1 MNVKPRSTYLVCIS
15 LGFLIVLIFQSCSS
29 STQSQV
35 KNVQQPTMNNTPSM
49 IEKLWLARHQYDE
62 QRRLIIPKVG
72 ASRWGA
78 VQEYTADGNLVY
90 RDWWLRNLKVEDL
103 EAAPSTEIE
112 VINEEDLS
120 ARPPVLGASGIN
132 LDQGESDPGT
142 PAIEVITEENSVDP
156 GSPITD
162 PFAGDAATTDP
173 FAPVPSNQESV
184 PEMTDPFAPAPNSDG
199 SDPVLPDSDPFAPL
213 APL

>member
-1 MNVKPRSTYLVCIS
+1 MNVKPRSTSFVYIS
-15 LGFLIVLIFQSCSS
+15 LGFLIVLFFQSCSS
-29 STQSQV
+29 STHSQAIS
-35 KNVQQPTMNNTPSM
+35 VQQPTMNNTPSM
-49 IEKLWLARHQYDE
+49 VEKLWLARHQYDD

-90 RDWWLRNLKVEDL
+90 RDWWLHNLKVEDL

-112 VINEEDLS
+112 AINEEDLS
-120 ARPPVLGASGIN
+120 ARPPVLGASGID
-132 LDQGESDPGT
+132 LDQGESDPSAQG
-142 PAIEVITEENSVDP
+142 IEVITEENSVDP
-156 GSPITD
+156 ASPITD
-162 PFAGDAATTDP
+162 PFGADAASADP

-213 APL
+213 PPL

>member
-1 MNVKPRSTYLVCIS
+1 MNVKPRSTSLVYIS
-15 LGFLIVLIFQSCSS
+15 LGFLIVLFFQSCSS
-29 STQSQV
+29 STHSQV
-35 KNVQQPTMNNTPSM
+35 ISVQQPTMNNTPSM
-49 IEKLWLARHQYDE
+49 VEKLWLARHQYDD

-90 RDWWLRNLKVEDL
+90 RDWWLHNLKVEDL

-120 ARPPVLGASGIN
+120 ARPPVLGASGID
-132 LDQGESDPGT
+132 LDQGESDPSA
-142 PAIEVITEENSVDP
+142 PDIEVITEGNSVDP

-162 PFAGDAATTDP
+162 PFGADAASADP

-184 PEMTDPFAPAPNSDG
+184 PEMTDPFAPAPNSG
-199 SDPVLPDSDPFAPL
+199 GLEPVLPDSDPFAPL
-213 APL
+213 PPL

>member
-1 MNVKPRSTYLVCIS
+1 MNVKPRSTSLVCIS

-35 KNVQQPTMNNTPSM
+35 KNIQQPSMNNTPSM

-90 RDWWLRNLKVEDL
+90 RDWWLHNLKVEDL

-120 ARPPVLGASGIN
+120 ARPPVLGASGID
-132 LDQGESDPGT
+132 LDQEESDPSA
-142 PAIEVITEENSVDP
+142 PSIQAITEENLVDP
-156 GSPITD
+156 DSPITD
-162 PFAGDAATTDP
+162 PFAGDAASADP

-184 PEMTDPFAPAPNSDG
+184 PEMTDPFAPAPNSGG
-199 SDPVLPDSDPFAPL
+199 SDPFLPDSDPFAPL
-213 APL
+213 PPL